1 MRLNTFKVCGTSGR
15 IAQQIDTNTKKI
27 IEGYFTI
34 KNLRA
39 EVFSYKKSCI
49 IWEMFKFEKDLLNHD
64 DIGEQKDRNM
74 NTPGMVDP
82 NYEYLKTAD
91 TEEQNFE
98 SPNPADMERWM
109 NQYLKPDYIK

>member
-1 MRLNTFKVCGTSGR
+1 
-15 IAQQIDTNTKKI
+15 
-27 IEGYFTI
+27 
-34 KNLRA
+34 
-39 EVFSYKKSCI
+39 
-49 IWEMFKFEKDLLNHD
+49 MFKFEKDLLNHD

-98 SPNPADMERWM
+98 SPNPADMEG
-109 NQYLKPDYIK
+109 